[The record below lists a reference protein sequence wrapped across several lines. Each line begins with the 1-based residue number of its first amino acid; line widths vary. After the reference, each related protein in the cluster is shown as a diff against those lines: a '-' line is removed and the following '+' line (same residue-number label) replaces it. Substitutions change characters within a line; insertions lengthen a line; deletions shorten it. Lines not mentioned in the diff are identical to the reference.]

1 MPRSEPRLAA
11 DGGNART
18 PTEPP
23 GRPAAPEQGLD
34 SGDELR
40 GLRVDDDVTA
50 EQHPADHLLGDWDA
64 TWRLAELLMKQGRGE
79 EAERSRRIGL
89 NPDGSIAFYVR
100 ACLKT

>member
-23 GRPAAPEQGLD
+23 GGAAAPEQGLD

-50 EQHPADHLLGDWDA
+50 EQHPADHLPGDWDA
-64 TWRLAELLMKQGRGE
+64 TWRLAELLAERGE
-79 EAERSRRIGL
+79 L
-89 NPDGSIAFYVR
+89 DGPCRYCAPKPTPATGTPPGGWPS
-100 ACLKT
+100 C